1 MHRSKWMFNLF
12 HNLFMKLTMLKV
24 CLFSTKLKTWTIVI
38 STSFIYSESLW
49 VRMAGIENFHQSLLI
64 GFNSLSSH
72 NIGLTLWTMVILK
85 KDIWQSRFWTNNKV
99 GTILPQSTTSQST
112 WKVYFNTLKWVWK
125 LSFAFVGFLAW
136 NWELMT
142 PMAIII
148 SCIGKQCSNFKTN
161 F

>member
-1 MHRSKWMFNLF
+1 
-12 HNLFMKLTMLKV
+12 
-24 CLFSTKLKTWTIVI
+24 
-38 STSFIYSESLW
+38 
-49 VRMAGIENFHQSLLI
+49 
-64 GFNSLSSH
+64 
-72 NIGLTLWTMVILK
+72 LK